1 MDEKNFNITATMMME
16 YIYCKRIPFF
26 SKNLYI
32 PSNATNSYK
41 VREGKRVHKERAQ
54 NQSEYLRKK
63 IGVIDKKVDDYLFSS
78 RYNISGKVDEVLFLD
93 NGQAAAL
100 DYKYSM
106 FKGKVADSYKLQI
119 VFYSILIEENYDLPV
134 NKGYIV
140 YIRSNN
146 RLEEIELIDEDYSN
160 FFDAY
165 QGLSNI
171 INNNYFPEQ
180 TTYSIRFEECSYR
193 KICCI

>member
-1 MDEKNFNITATMMME
+1 MDEKVFNITATMMME
-16 YIYCKRIPFF
+16 FIYCKRIPYF
-26 SKNLYI
+26 SKNLFI
-32 PSNATNSYK
+32 PSNSANNYK
-41 VREGKRVHKERAQ
+41 VREGKRIHKERAQ
-54 NQSEYLRKK
+54 TQGDYLRKK
-63 IGVIDKKVDDYLFSS
+63 IGVINKKVDDYLFSS
-78 RYNISGKVDEVLFLD
+78 KYKISGKVDEVLFLN

-106 FKGKVADSYKLQI
+106 FKGKVADSFKLQI
-119 VFYSILIEENYDLPV
+119 LFYSILIEENYNFPV

-160 FFDAY
+160 FFNAY
-165 QGLSNI
+165 EGLSNI
-171 INNNYFPEQ
+171 IHNNIFPEQ
-180 TTYSIRFEECSYR
+180 TAYSIRCEECSFR